1 MKQEEKKFQENGK
14 RYLVVFRLSSD
25 LLKQYYRSINIKQSW
40 DDISR
45 FMKSNG
51 FEHLKDTTYISKAA
65 MSEPKFFK
73 TISSLVSKYPW
84 LYLSNDVFKCYS
96 VDKEFSFADIV
107 KGNYGLL
114 DRIHLLE
121 QNPPGQNRGL
131 SSAQPPAAPSGK
143 QRQPP
148 APPVPPVQQNP
159 DTVTVS
165 ISELKEYFE
174 ADVELQV
181 TVKKSDLEQA
191 KKQAEAKKQSNTKS
205 GGSEKS
211 EEPPTQSKP
220 KPTHK
225 PKR

>member
-148 APPVPPVQQNP
+148 APPMPPVQQNP
-159 DTVTVS
+159 DTVTIS
-165 ISELKEYFE
+165 ISELKELFE
-174 ADVELQV
+174 AGADFEV

-191 KKQAEAKKQSNTKS
+191 KKQAEAKKQNSNKS
-205 GGSEKS
+205 EDSEKS
-211 EEPPTQSKP
+211 EEPPTQNKP

>member
-1 MKQEEKKFQENGK
+1 MKQEEKDFQENGK

-73 TISSLVSKYPW
+73 TIISLVSKYPW

-121 QNPPGQNRGL
+121 QNPPGKNRGL
-131 SSAQPPAAPSGK
+131 SSAQPPTTLSGK
-143 QRQPP
+143 QCQPP
-148 APPVPPVQQNP
+148 APPMPPVQQNP
-159 DTVTVS
+159 DTVTIS
-165 ISELKEYFE
+165 ISELKELFE
-174 ADVELQV
+174 AGADFEV

-205 GGSEKS
+205 GDSEKS